1 MPVNIKK
8 QLQMS
13 CPHFSNLTTYSKQIV
28 AYSSQMRINLLYA
41 VFQKKAPWCLIIT
54 LANVDRF
61 SKFFHQEICKKIL
74 YVHIAKIYT

>member
-13 CPHFSNLTTYSKQIV
+13 CPHFSNLTTYSKQTV

-41 VFQKKAPWCLIIT
+41 VFQKKPLD
-54 LANVDRF
+54 V
-61 SKFFHQEICKKIL
+61 
-74 YVHIAKIYT
+74 